1 MTDSLPSG
9 IVTVLLTDIEGSVGH
24 WEREP
29 EAMASAVELHEHL
42 LANAIEACGGRV
54 IKSQGEGDS
63 TFSVFPLADA
73 ALCAA
78 ADAQRAL
85 AEAAWPTEQPLRVRM
100 AIHSG
105 KLEPR
110 DGDYYGLVPSRAAR
124 LRAVGH
130 GGQVLV
136 TSAAAV
142 LSHPVLA
149 SELQLTPLGRHRLRD
164 LSEAEDVYQVDRHG
178 NPVAFP
184 PLRTPENWP
193 NNLPTVLASF
203 VGRAREL
210 AEIRDLLATQRMI
223 TLVGPPGVGKTRLA
237 LQAGADVLH
246 EFSDGVWL
254 IELAGAREGADLL
267 MTLSTTLDVRP
278 ENDPLRSVVHRLR
291 SDRALLIMDNCEHL
305 VVPVAGTIHRLLSE
319 CPALAVLATSR
330 GALGLD
336 VEQQYDVRPL
346 PLPEHAAPIEDIAA
360 SDAVRLFIARS
371 RASSGLD
378 LTDANAAH
386 VTRVCRSIDGIPLAL
401 EMAAA
406 WTRVLGVQQIA
417 QRLDEGKL
425 PIGWVHPD
433 PDGKFRTF
441 DEAIGWSWNLLDAS
455 SRELCEGL
463 AVFEG
468 GARLQ
473 SLEDLIGHPCLDE
486 LATLVRQS
494 LVQRVEDA
502 QGSSRYRMHA
512 LIRDFARRRLAASGH
527 EDEVRDRHARLF
539 LDLAEHAA
547 TAMRGPELPDWLHR
561 LDEEQPNIQAAFR
574 HFASSG
580 SSEEALR
587 LSSALWF
594 YHYMRGAFAEG
605 REMVERALAL
615 RTPETPKEVEAKA
628 LHAAG
633 TLAAMGGATTL
644 ARSHLEPA
652 ADIWRELGDN
662 VGLANT
668 TNNLAIAA
676 ERDHDYRSAAELY
689 ERALE
694 LRAVGGDV
702 RGTITT
708 LTNLAQT
715 RILVAELDRAEDA
728 LRTAMDMVKKSGDER
743 QLGEL
748 LLRQAVIEINRGRFE
763 DAERTLARCCVI
775 AERLDHRAILAGA
788 ERELGRLWL
797 HAGQFE
803 PASIHLL
810 RSLRLWRRRRSDAEI
825 AIVRRYLAQIAFHRG
840 NLDGARR
847 RFRAALSQIASGED
861 LWLRSAVIDDLG
873 RVALENGQLDL
884 ARGLFAEAFDVAQ
897 MLGRPLPLIRSI
909 ESTALFAAA
918 QGELALAANLAAQ
931 AESLRSSLDI
941 PRPPVLR
948 DFLARRIAE
957 PPSDGQSSSI
967 DGETG
972 WSWAG
977 IALDDVVASARR
989 HV

>member
-1 MTDSLPSG
+1 MTDPLPSG
-9 IVTVLLTDIEGSVGH
+9 ILTVLLTDIEGSVGH

-29 EAMASAVELHEHL
+29 EAMASAVELHDHL
-42 LANAIEACGGRV
+42 LATAIDACGGRV
-54 IKSQGEGDS
+54 LKPKLEGDS

-78 ADAQRAL
+78 MDAQRAL
-85 AEAAWPTEQPLRVRM
+85 AEVAWPTEHPLRVRM

-110 DGDYYGLVPSRAAR
+110 DGDYYGAVPNRAAR
-124 LRAVGH
+124 LREVAH

-136 TSAAAV
+136 TSAAAI
-142 LSHPVLA
+142 LSSPVLTP
-149 SELQLTPLGRHRLRD
+149 ELQLTPLGRHRLRD
-164 LSEAEDVYQVDRHG
+164 LSEPEDVYQVDRHG
-178 NPVAFP
+178 DPVAFP

-210 AEIRDLLATQRMI
+210 AEIRDLLATQRMM

-305 VVPVAGTIHRLLSE
+305 VVPVAGVIHRLLSE

-346 PLPEHAAPIEDIAA
+346 PLPEHAAPIEDVAA

-371 RASSGLD
+371 HASSGLD

-386 VTRVCRSIDGIPLAL
+386 VARVCRSIDGIPLAL

-502 QGSSRYRMHA
+502 KGSSRYRMHA

-580 SSEEALR
+580 SGEEALR

-615 RTPETPKEVEAKA
+615 RTPETPREVEAKA

-633 TLAAMGGATTL
+633 TLAAMGGATAL

-652 ADIWRELGDN
+652 AALWRELGDH

-676 ERDHDYRSAAELY
+676 ERDHDYRGAAELY
-689 ERALE
+689 EKALE
-694 LRAVGGDV
+694 LRAGSGEI
-702 RGTITT
+702 RGAITT

-728 LRTAMDMVKKSGDER
+728 VRTALDLVKQLGDDR

-748 LLRQAVIEINRGRFE
+748 LLRHAVIEIDRTRYE
-763 DAERTLARCCVI
+763 SAERIIAQCCVI
-775 AERLDHRAILAGA
+775 AERQGNRPLRAGA
-788 ERELGRLWL
+788 EMDRGLIWL
-797 HAGQFE
+797 RTGQFE
-803 PASIHLL
+803 PAATHLL
-810 RSLRLWRRRRSDAEI
+810 RSLQLWLRQRNGSEI
-825 AIVRRYLAQIAFHRG
+825 ASVRRYLGDIAYYCG
-840 NLDGARR
+840 NLSSARR
-847 RFRAALSQIASGED
+847 RYQSSLKKLRPGTD
-861 LWLRSAVIDDLG
+861 LLLQSTILDSLG
-873 RVALENGQLDL
+873 RVALASGDIEV
-884 ARGLFAEAFDVAQ
+884 ARGLLAEAFDLRRA
-897 MLGRPLPLIRSI
+897 LACPLPLIESI
-909 ESTALFAAA
+909 ESTALLVAAR
-918 QGELALAANLAAQ
+918 GEAVLAADIVSQ
-931 AESLRSSLDI
+931 AEALRSEI
-941 PRPPVLR
+941 GTPRPPLLR
-948 DFLARRIAE
+948 QHLAERILTTDGRRQA
-957 PPSDGQSSSI
+957 PPDDGN
-967 DGETG
+967 DWT
-972 WSWAG
+972 WSG
-977 IALDDVVASARR
+977 IALDDVVESARR